1 MSLYIT
7 CWCASFNNYG
17 SNKKT
22 KSYLYKAFY
31 FLLIIINMNEGNQTP
46 SQLVSYINAF
56 LSTIA
61 KLKLVSSLLKASKIT
76 INDDKKTYLIQVK
89 TYI

>member
-1 MSLYIT
+1 
-7 CWCASFNNYG
+7 
-17 SNKKT
+17 
-22 KSYLYKAFY
+22 
-31 FLLIIINMNEGNQTP
+31 MNEGNQTP

-61 KLKLVSSLLKASKIT
+61 KLKLVSSLLKTSKIT
-76 INDDKKTYLIQVK
+76 INDDKKTYLIQIK